1 MVLHHLYR
9 AHILVAYAVGGNT
22 VFAAEEV
29 GALNIELVDVLALVL
44 YLAGLLHVDT
54 RHTFEHIANRAVL
67 LLGEASYIIY
77 DSITLLTYAVSLDR
91 NLFKQCSSRFKLN
104 GYRKR
109 NAIERYRL
117 LGEAHH

>member
-44 YLAGLLHVDT
+44 YLAGLLHVDS
-54 RHTFEHIANRAVL
+54 RHTFEHIT
-67 LLGEASYIIY
+67 
-77 DSITLLTYAVSLDR
+77 D
-91 NLFKQCSSRFKLN
+91 
-104 GYRKR
+104 
-109 NAIERYRL
+109 
-117 LGEAHH
+117 